1 MQSAGQ
7 NPVAT
12 TWLPR
17 PAFTV
22 SKTINPESREAATA
36 QQIRGFGSA
45 EDAGFEPAR
54 VLPQHDFQTCK
65 PAVQRRQTRLTSD
78 AGRECLQTTILYTD
92 QKTT

>member
-54 VLPQHDFQTCK
+54 VLTQHDFQFCYAAFALVRQSHFIRDVTP
-65 PAVQRRQTRLTSD
+65 PADHWCTAANV
-78 AGRECLQTTILYTD
+78 GE
-92 QKTT
+92 